1 MRRVFILVGI
11 LASLLGLTPADAH
24 DPSAFG
30 GLFRSRNF
38 GGTWLNADVGLFL
51 NAALTVAIDPR
62 DRNHLLMGTDVG
74 MFASRNGGRSWTPE
88 AQGAITGA
96 VFAIAFAPDG
106 QSVLCA
112 APGGVF
118 RYLNGQ
124 WGPVRAPDDAT
135 PARAIAFGGRSGRV
149 YLLGRE
155 RLFVSD
161 DAGRSFAPRDGALP
175 ATAQMTA
182 LSVATEPRTVLL
194 AVIDGR
200 TMVSEDEGLHWQPHP
215 IRPPGSDAELA
226 VDTALLD
233 AQVPGR
239 VWAGAHDRIWVS
251 DDLGG
256 NWRMLAGKLPEA
268 DTNIRGIAADPTAA
282 TLVVTTHRGMYRS
295 ENGGQSWGF
304 MESRLPIHLESGPLV
319 RDPTDP
325 KTLYAVYS
333 LMPYPEV
340 WRTAVQGSTLLSRL
354 DWVNVA
360 GGVALVLLILILGG
374 ILAFWLIRLRNVPP
388 PRWQPAPTR
397 PAR

>member
-1 MRRVFILVGI
+1 MRIVAVLIVVISVLYAP
-11 LASLLGLTPADAH
+11 LAEAH

-51 NAALTVAIDPR
+51 NAVLTLAVDPR
-62 DRNHLLMGTDVG
+62 DPNHLLMGTDVG
-74 MFASRNGGRSWTPE
+74 VFASRNGGRSWTAE
-88 AQGAITGA
+88 APGVIAGA

-106 QSVLCA
+106 QSALCA

-118 RYLNGQ
+118 RYLDGQ
-124 WGPVRAPDDAT
+124 WGLVRAPEDAT
-135 PARAIAFGGRSGRV
+135 PARAIVFGSRSGRV

-161 DAGRSFAPRDGALP
+161 DAGRSFAPRDGELP
-175 ATAQMTA
+175 AAARISA
-182 LSVATEPRTVLL
+182 LSVATDPRETLL
-194 AVIDGR
+194 AVVDAR
-200 TMVSEDEGLHWQPHP
+200 VMSSEDEGRHWQPHP
-215 IRPPGSDAELA
+215 IHPPGPDAESA
-226 VDTALLD
+226 VDAALHD
-233 AQVPGR
+233 GRVPGR

-251 DDLGG
+251 DDAAGS
-256 NWRMLAGKLPEA
+256 WRMLAGKLPEA
-268 DTNIRGIAADPTAA
+268 DTNIRGIAADPTAS

-295 ENGGQSWGF
+295 DNGGRSWGF

-325 KTLYAVYS
+325 STLYAVYS

-340 WRTAVQGSTLLSRL
+340 WRAAVQGSNLLSRL
-354 DWVNVA
+354 DWVGIA
-360 GGVALVLLILILGG
+360 GGIALVLLILILGG
-374 ILAFWLIRLRNVPP
+374 LFAFWLVRLRNAPAA
-388 PRWQPAPTR
+388 RWRPAPTR